1 MSHLFLYKIK
11 VGILNTKILNTKT
24 MCRRRYVS
32 NFNILQSFLKSEI
45 FLTPILAGD
54 KKI

>member
-1 MSHLFLYKIK
+1 MSHSFLYKIRM
-11 VGILNTKILNTKT
+11 GILNIKNTKT
-24 MCRRRYVS
+24 MYRRRYVS